1 MSSLFNI
8 GDKIKINKFRFF
20 EENPPF
26 AGYSLKSLDRNKPL
40 APLIEVTRDDGQ
52 TADFTQSEIID
63 GTLESFVTSTDTSN
77 IILGSGQKLCFSLR
91 NAYPGYTGNVVRV
104 RRDIDDAQQDFTAA
118 QVDDGTMVSFITA
131 SGASNG
137 FVSIWYDQSPSGQ
150 NASNADNTRQPKIY
164 DSVNGLYLVN
174 GKPSLYFFEDGLLIN
189 DFDYGLTS
197 NIVFNSVSK
206 VDSTKTYNYILTH
219 FSYNFGYQGA
229 SYDYY
234 TSQFNDIEEIR
245 FQYGSDSQVNLTYRS
260 GFSVGIKN
268 QFIVT
273 SSFNLLE
280 PAETEGR
287 VLSGANFA
295 SKNFQDGEGDT
306 TFTNSSVPLMI
317 GGTHNSGFPYTYSS
331 DFNLQELSIWT
342 NNFSD
347 NELRFIQEQ
356 TNEYYNTHTSDTL
369 LDTNLIVNG
378 YVSKWYDQFGTN
390 TAVQTDQTKMPII
403 YQDGQVVKFNGEPAL
418 RSNGDYLEVPNSTS
432 EFKFLHDGNPN
443 SVFAV
448 GAFDESNSIIGF
460 FGTNGGG
467 SGSIGTFLELSFGDL
482 RVHVTKGSISNFVA
496 KFNSTGII
504 LPNEQFFI
512 HLSSDADNATASERL
527 KVSLNLDPFIQDN
540 VEVNAPSTSNASYN
554 LQIGAVGGNARTMKG
569 FLQELLIFNSD
580 QTTNKELSEYQV
592 FYKYGYDFWFNGL
605 EELFN
610 TSNIYFSGE

>member
-40 APLIEVTRDDGQ
+40 APLIEVTREDGQ

-63 GTLESFVTSTDTSN
+63 GTLESFVTSTSTSN
-77 IILGSGQKLCFSLR
+77 II
-91 NAYPGYTGNVVRV
+91 
-104 RRDIDDAQQDFTAA
+104 
-118 QVDDGTMVSFITA
+118 
-131 SGASNG
+131 
-137 FVSIWYDQSPSGQ
+137 
-150 NASNADNTRQPKIY
+150 
-164 DSVNGLYLVN
+164 
-174 GKPSLYFFEDGLLIN
+174 
-189 DFDYGLTS
+189 
-197 NIVFNSVSK
+197 
-206 VDSTKTYNYILTH
+206 
-219 FSYNFGYQGA
+219 
-229 SYDYY
+229 
-234 TSQFNDIEEIR
+234 
-245 FQYGSDSQVNLTYRS
+245 
-260 GFSVGIKN
+260 
-268 QFIVT
+268 
-273 SSFNLLE
+273 
-280 PAETEGR
+280 
-287 VLSGANFA
+287 
-295 SKNFQDGEGDT
+295 
-306 TFTNSSVPLMI
+306 
-317 GGTHNSGFPYTYSS
+317 
-331 DFNLQELSIWT
+331 
-342 NNFSD
+342 
-347 NELRFIQEQ
+347 
-356 TNEYYNTHTSDTL
+356 
-369 LDTNLIVNG
+369 G